1 MDRIVIRLEP
11 GMRVEVYTER
21 VRLFCQPI
29 LRLYPHGGF
38 ASIPSEAP
46 ETLIVCEDPEHARS
60 LLIEM
65 LQLLD
70 KDIQERKAR
79 VEEEEAESNILDE
92 MPHIDNR

>member
-1 MDRIVIRLEP
+1 MDRIVIRLGP
-11 GMRVEVYTER
+11 GMRVKVHTKR

-29 LRLYPHGGF
+29 LRLYS
-38 ASIPSEAP
+38 SIPSEAP
-46 ETLIVCEDPEHARS
+46 ETLIVCEDPKHARS

-70 KDIQERKAR
+70 KDIQKREAR

-92 MPHIDNR
+92 IPHLDNR